1 MFNTGT
7 VVGVFANIFGS
18 GFPRNFVPSFSW
30 GGNKGFT
37 TYLTKKAF
45 EVASIV
51 MKRRGCEFS
60 NKDAKILKEVFEI
73 SKKYRS
79 SYWDFF
85 TLLRFNRFI
94 GFDPRLVTL
103 LLTNLIASS

>member
-1 MFNTGT
+1 
-7 VVGVFANIFGS
+7 
-18 GFPRNFVPSFSW
+18 
-30 GGNKGFT
+30 
-37 TYLTKKAF
+37 
-45 EVASIV
+45 
-51 MKRRGCEFS
+51 
-60 NKDAKILKEVFEI
+60 VFEI

-103 LLTNLIASS
+103 VLTNLIASS